1 MHISINNLIFKHS
14 AAKIVEKIVEE
25 KWIWKRDLMVYIGN
39 FDEKSPFTLAASE
52 NLLYEEIFRT
62 FLTM

>member
-14 AAKIVEKIVEE
+14 AAKIVEKIVEV

-39 FDEKSPFTLAASE
+39 FDEKSPFTLTASE